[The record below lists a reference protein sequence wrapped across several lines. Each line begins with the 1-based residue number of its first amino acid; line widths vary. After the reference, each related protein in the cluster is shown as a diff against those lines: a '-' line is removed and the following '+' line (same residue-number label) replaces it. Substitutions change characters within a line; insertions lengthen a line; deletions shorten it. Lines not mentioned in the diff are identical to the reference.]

1 MTRYLRV
8 EKNLIIS
15 GLDSGGMEQNMVSKI
30 LGVSV
35 MNFTMEILDVQKM
48 IQRSGKKV
56 CMLCQATDKQ
66 RFLATSY

>member
-15 GLDSGGMEQNMVSKI
+15 GLDSGGMEQTMVSKI

-35 MNFTMEILDVQKM
+35 MNFTMEILDVQ
-48 IQRSGKKV
+48 
-56 CMLCQATDKQ
+56 
-66 RFLATSY
+66 

>member
-35 MNFTMEILDVQKM
+35 MNFTMEILDVQ
-48 IQRSGKKV
+48 
-56 CMLCQATDKQ
+56 
-66 RFLATSY
+66 